1 MTKQDLRSF
10 SNSDT
15 YEFRFS
21 SMQISEI
28 QAALETTFEDGSIE
42 DGVLQLT
49 ACELITIASNNTE
62 GVKIIKQK
70 VDDFNEEYQENNVL
84 YTIEVTD
91 RDDTYTFTIDSIED
105 YHDQATYRFCK
116 VN

>member
-10 SNSDT
+10 SNQDT
-15 YEFRFS
+15 YEFHFS
-21 SMQISEI
+21 STQISEI
-28 QAALETTFEDGSIE
+28 QAALETTFEEGIE

-49 ACELITIASNNTE
+49 ACELITIASNDTE
-62 GVKIIKQK
+62 GFKIVKQK
-70 VDDFNEEYQENNVL
+70 VSDFNEEYQEDNVV
-84 YTIEVTD
+84 YTIEV
-91 RDDTYTFTIDSIED
+91 RDVDTTYLFTIDTIHD